1 MILARALM
9 LVTVTFWGWSFVA
22 TKICLNYM
30 TERKK

>member
-1 MILARALM
+1 
-9 LVTVTFWGWSFVA
+9 VTVTFWGWSFVA